1 MTNDQIAAVISIR
14 EPSDITSF
22 VVKTVY
28 GDDHPD
34 GGVDVTINGTTLE
47 FLWYDNIGFI
57 EYWDESPKA
66 MKHLVNA
73 IMTAVQRALEDVDEL
88 DNQQVLYMNMVQD
101 YFNSIIEPRSSL
113 S

>member
-22 VVKTVY
+22 KVVSVY
-28 GDDHPD
+28 DDDHLMCA
-34 GGVDVTINGTTLE
+34 DVVINGTPLE
-47 FLWYDNIGFI
+47 FLWYDNVGFI

-73 IMTAVQRALEDVDEL
+73 IMAAVQRALDDVDEL
-88 DNQQVLYMNMVQD
+88 DNHQVLYMNMVQD
-101 YFNSIIEPRSSL
+101 YFNGIIKPRSSL